1 MWLLPSPVQ
10 GKIDTPRKTITI
22 KTKPILLR
30 RCTTVKRSKPCKCR
44 LMTLFGMIFEQGMN
58 LVGQLAVMRV
68 VIVLADDQ
76 GKTQKIFLGKS
87 WNNWL

>member
-1 MWLLPSPVQ
+1 
-10 GKIDTPRKTITI
+10 
-22 KTKPILLR
+22 
-30 RCTTVKRSKPCKCR
+30 
-44 LMTLFGMIFEQGMN
+44 MTLFGVIFEQGMN